1 MSGDPDLFG
10 HQFKEEEFFTDAQ
23 VDFDTSFEDALILEK
38 YEVARRQLDDFKSR
52 YGETA
57 SYLHRLGRL
66 KEKQGKTKEAYEIF
80 KKLFYEVPVFMRD
93 KNELEKIQREVIQET
108 ISKAK
113 AQWNQ
118 IVARASR
125 FLEENPEDHGKEN
138 AQPYV
143 RVFWDKH
150 LSDIEAVAQSFLS
163 ILELEEHEVQAIMG
177 LIQCYS
183 ELNLKEKTSF
193 YKTRATEAKKY
204 WKAMV
209 QRRTDAVINAAKK
222 QEDSNNFDNV
232 ITVVNLGL
240 ATDPP
245 NADLLTMKAD
255 ALQKLGHY
263 QDALACVYVVLRERP
278 NDTKALRLKKTI
290 EAQQFEYNLKQGLDY
305 LFRAEQ
311 EKPNSPAQAQR
322 IETALS
328 FFLDAL
334 TFDAQNLSALAGV
347 YRCHIRSG
355 QPLKAQKTL
364 ERIREIDSSFDV
376 YSIFR
381 DKSENKG
388 DGEGCFVATRLY
400 GERHPVTEV
409 LRQFRRQYLLNN
421 LPGQA
426 FVRLYKR
433 IGPALAEL
441 PGRGPLFAIF
451 RTLIELLVDKL
462 LKSRLL

>member
-1 MSGDPDLFG
+1 MLAEPGTGKES
-10 HQFKEEEFFTDAQ
+10 FKDEEFFTDAQ

-38 YEVARRQLDDFKSR
+38 FEVARRQLDDFKNR

-66 KEKQGKTKEAYEIF
+66 REKQGKTKEAYEIY
-80 KKLFYEVPVFMRD
+80 KKLYYEVPVFMRD
-93 KNELEKIQREVIQET
+93 KKELEQIQREVIHET
-108 ISKAK
+108 INKAK

-125 FLEENPEDHGKEN
+125 FLEENPENHGRDN
-138 AQPYV
+138 SQPYV
-143 RVFWDKH
+143 RIFWEKH
-150 LSDIEAVAQSFLS
+150 LADIEAVAQSFLS
-163 ILELEEHEVQAIMG
+163 ILNLEEHELSAIMG
-177 LIQCYS
+177 LVQCYS

-193 YKTRATEAKKY
+193 YKTRASEAQKY

-209 QRRTDAVINAAKK
+209 QRRSEAVLKAAEK
-222 QEDSNNFDNV
+222 QEAGNNYDNV

-240 ATDPP
+240 ETDPA
-245 NADLLTMKAD
+245 NAELLILKAE
-255 ALQKLGHY
+255 ALQKLGHF
-263 QDALACVYVVLRERP
+263 QDALACVYVVLRGNP
-278 NDTKALRLKKTI
+278 NNGRALRLKKSI
-290 EAQQFEYNLKQGLDY
+290 EGQQFEYNLKEGLEY

-311 EKPNSPAQAQR
+311 EKPNSPAQASR

-334 TFDAQNLSALAGV
+334 TFDPQNLSALAGV
-347 YRCHIRSG
+347 YRCHIRTG

-381 DKSENKG
+381 DKGEKG
-388 DGEGCFVATRLY
+388 GEAEACFIATRLY
-400 GERHPVTEV
+400 GEVHPITVQ
-409 LRQFRRQYLLNN
+409 LRAFRSAYLLPSF
-421 LPGQA
+421 LGRV
-426 FVRLYKR
+426 FIRLYKR

-441 PGRGPLFAIF
+441 PGRGPLYPLLRAMIARFAA
-451 RTLIELLVDKL
+451 L
-462 LKSRLL
+462 LKP

>member
-1 MSGDPDLFG
+1 MSDDSEKFEQGV
-10 HQFKEEEFFTDAQ
+10 KSEEFFTDAQ
-23 VDFDTSFEDALILEK
+23 VNFDTSFEDALILEK
-38 YEVARRQLDDFKSR
+38 FEVARRQLDDFKNR

-57 SYLHRLGRL
+57 SYLFRLGRL
-66 KEKQGKTKEAYEIF
+66 KEKQGKVKEAYEIF

-93 KNELEKIQREVIQET
+93 KYELDRIQREIITEN
-108 ISKAK
+108 INRAK

-125 FLEENPEDHGKEN
+125 FLEENPESHGRDN
-138 AQPYV
+138 SQPYV
-143 RVFWDKH
+143 RTFWDQH
-150 LSDIEAVAQSFLS
+150 LKDIEAVTENFLS
-163 ILELEEHEVQAIMG
+163 ILSLEEHEISAIMG
-177 LIQCYS
+177 LVQCYS

-209 QRRTDAVINAAKK
+209 QRRSEAVISAAQK

-240 ATDPP
+240 ETDPT
-245 NADLLTMKAD
+245 NNTLLAMKAD

-263 QDALACVYVVLRERP
+263 QDALSCVYVVLRTNP
-278 NDTKALRLKKTI
+278 NDTRALRLKKSI
-290 EAQQFEYNLKQGLDY
+290 EAHQFEYNLKEGLDY
-305 LFRAEQ
+305 LFRSEQ
-311 EKPNSPAQAQR
+311 EKPNSPAQVSR

-334 TFDAQNLSALAGV
+334 TFDPQNLSALAGV
-347 YRCHIRSG
+347 YRCHIRTG

-381 DKSENKG
+381 DKSDKK
-388 DGEGCFVATRLY
+388 GEGEACFVATRLY
-400 GERHPVTEV
+400 GEYHPITCS
-409 LRQFRRQYLLNN
+409 LRQFRDESLRSSFL
-421 LPGQA
+421 GQV
-426 FVRLYKR
+426 FIKFYRR

-441 PGRGPLFAIF
+441 PGRSPLFSFI
-451 RTLIELLVDKL
+451 RLMIERLVGF
-462 LKSRLL
+462 LKP